1 MLKLPFVDSDM
12 KSISDI
18 DHDISKQRQQRHQQ
32 QDPAFKEMK
41 IFGAR
46 YNHDDDCMNQANFV
60 ALAMERKRR
69 RKTEDMIHQAAAQ
82 LTELFHPSPT
92 SIRHKGKLS
101 SIMDVL
107 ELQQC
112 RDDTA
117 SVSTSCSEYS
127 KRTSEIEIK
136 DYETTITSRESW
148 QSLQN
153 FADVLKSEAMIRQ
166 MQR

>member
-1 MLKLPFVDSDM
+1 
-12 KSISDI
+12 
-18 DHDISKQRQQRHQQ
+18 
-32 QDPAFKEMK
+32 MK

-69 RKTEDMIHQAAAQ
+69 RETEDMIHQAAAQ
-82 LTELFHPSPT
+82 RTELFHPSPT
-92 SIRHKGKLS
+92 SFRHKVS
-101 SIMDVL
+101 SVMDVM

-117 SVSTSCSEYS
+117 SVSTSCSDYS
-127 KRTSEIEIK
+127 KGTPEIEIK